1 MTVMVHQ
8 REQDVFKASG
18 ASVGGIR
25 YELQHLNYGIDGCA
39 LRLSGSIDI
48 KSLKALRELL
58 TKCLE
63 QAVGLVVVD
72 LSDVDY
78 FDSTVLSALVGFKRD
93 TEQREVRLAIV
104 RPKGPVS
111 KIFRLTSTDRV
122 FDIYKDL
129 DCVLNNSG

>member
-8 REQDVFKASG
+8 GDKDCFEASG
-18 ASVGGIR
+18 ASIGGIK
-25 YELQHLNYGIDGCA
+25 YELQHLNSGFDGCA

-48 KSLKALRELL
+48 RSLKELRKLL
-58 TKCLE
+58 AKCMD

-72 LSDVDY
+72 LSNVEY

-93 TEQREVRLAIV
+93 AEQRELKLAIV
-104 RPKGPVS
+104 RPKGPVN

-122 FDIYKDL
+122 FDIYQDL

>member
-8 REQDVFKASG
+8 EEKDCFEASG
-18 ASVGGIR
+18 ASTGGIS
-25 YELQHLNYGIDGCA
+25 YELQHLNSGFDGCA

-48 KSLKALRELL
+48 RSLKALRELL

-93 TEQREVRLAIV
+93 AEQREVRLAIV
-104 RPKGPVS
+104 RPKGTVNR
-111 KIFRLTSTDRV
+111 IFRLTSTDRV
-122 FDIYKDL
+122 FDIYQDL
-129 DCVLNNSG
+129 DCVLNSSG

>member
-8 REQDVFKASG
+8 AEHDYFEASG
-18 ASVGGIR
+18 ASTGGIR
-25 YELQHLNYGIDGCA
+25 HQLQHLNSGLEGCA

-48 KSLKALRELL
+48 RSLQALRKLL
-58 TKCLE
+58 RDCLE

-93 TEQREVRLAIV
+93 AEQRELRLAIV
-104 RPKGPVS
+104 RPKGPAS
-111 KIFRLTSTDRV
+111 NMFGLTSTDRV
-122 FDIYKDL
+122 FDIYEDL
-129 DCVLNNSG
+129 DCALNTSG